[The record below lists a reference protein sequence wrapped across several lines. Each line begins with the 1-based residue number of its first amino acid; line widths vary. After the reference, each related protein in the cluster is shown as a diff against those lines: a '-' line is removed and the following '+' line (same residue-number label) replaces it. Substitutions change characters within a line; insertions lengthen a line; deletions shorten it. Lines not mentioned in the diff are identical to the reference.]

1 VAASAPAVPTKV
13 ATQVKAPVKVR
24 AAMRKPFAPTLVPT
38 AKKATAAK
46 TVTVVKKAKPG
57 AK

>member
-1 VAASAPAVPTKV
+1 
-13 ATQVKAPVKVR
+13 
-24 AAMRKPFAPTLVPT
+24 MRKPFAPTLVPT